1 MAKQNDFLTD
11 RYDDLYA
18 TPIQRKF
25 RHLRPMPV
33 GAVFIQWPGMDWDDI
48 REHLR
53 LMKKLGYTALKG
65 YMLLPGFDRKRL
77 MHLALDEGIIPW
89 WYGEAGWEAPTDDL
103 LDKLGIPGDTPI
115 EKLQENPDF
124 LAYQEGVLR
133 KRIDNLPPEEQTF
146 TEREPGEKQ
155 AWGFSVYHELITTD
169 ARLDDEAVPQFKT
182 WLQARYGTLDALK
195 EAWNTHHVGITGHNW
210 TSWDEAIAQVVHGG
224 PTDRDFNRFKDV
236 IRFKSSVF
244 LDQLR
249 ERVDRQL
256 AHDPDEPVRAGGEM
270 SVFFPLAGRGIDME
284 GIAEV
289 MAERG
294 SLYPSTHLAWHF
306 DKVGYEI
313 TRPVYM
319 YSSIV
324 HDVFKGGWSAT
335 WESTGGPQQISGD
348 KGWSFE
354 SKFAP
359 PSYTV
364 DAGVMTQL
372 MLSYLAAGYKGFGF
386 WSWAPRTAGRE
397 AGEYSLLDRN
407 LRPGPRAV
415 RVGQIGQAARRYR
428 DELWAAH
435 KEPLVGVLFDQENDI
450 QWSVMAAA
458 GRDLYLD
465 KPVHARVGAGRALIN
480 ANIPWEYVTAKDL
493 RSGLAGRYPIL
504 YLPAM
509 LTVSRDVFD
518 VLVDYVRNGGRL
530 VADMPSFYFDEV
542 SRMIPTGV
550 GSRFEQ
556 LFGCTIDN
564 FQHATNVYRS
574 LDGQELTGF
583 VIDMTPTNA
592 HVLATYDTGM
602 PAITEARTGEGTA
615 ALLGYEAALMC
626 TRPGNA
632 VGEQQLAAYLLG
644 SNRSP
649 YACEGAIV
657 YRICA
662 PEADHVFLLNDGI
675 ARTVFLEV
683 RDRTY
688 TSGTDA
694 VDGTPLDLSG
704 DRIRVKLPRE
714 SGVWLRLVKAQRG

>member
-1 MAKQNDFLTD
+1 MSNDDFLLEKYNEL
-11 RYDDLYA
+11 YD

-25 RHLRPMPV
+25 RRIRPMPV
-33 GAVFIQWPGMDWDDI
+33 GVVFIQWPGQDWDDI
-48 REHLR
+48 RDHLQ
-53 LMKKLGYTALKG
+53 LMKRLGYTALKG
-65 YMLLPGFDRKRL
+65 FMLLPGFDRKRF
-77 MHLALDEGIIPW
+77 MHMALDEGLIPW
-89 WYGEAGWEAPTDDL
+89 WHGEAGWEEPTDEL
-103 LDKLGIPGDTPI
+103 LDELGIPRDTPI
-115 EKLQENPDF
+115 EELRENGAF
-124 LAYQEGVLR
+124 LAYQEQVLR
-133 KRIDNLPPEEQTF
+133 ERIDNLPFREQRF
-146 TEREPGEKQ
+146 TEREPEEKQ
-155 AWGFSVYHELITTD
+155 GWAFSVYHELITND
-169 ARLDDEAVPQFKT
+169 ARIDDEAIPAFT
-182 WLQARYGTLDALK
+182 AWLRERYTTLDNLK
-195 EAWNTHHVGITGHNW
+195 EAWNTHHAGISGHDW
-210 TSWDEAIAQVVHGG
+210 TSWEQAVAQVTHDG
-224 PTDRDFNRFKDV
+224 PSDRDFNRFKDV
-236 IRFKSSVF
+236 IRFKTGVF
-244 LDQLR
+244 LDQVR
-249 ERVDRQL
+249 ERIDRQL

-284 GIAEV
+284 GIADV

-386 WSWAPRTAGRE
+386 WSWSARTAGRE

-407 LRPGPRAV
+407 LQPGPRAV

-450 QWSVMAAA
+450 QWSVMAAH
-458 GRDLYLD
+458 GRDLYMD
-465 KPVHARVGAGRALIN
+465 KPVNARVGAGRALIN
-480 ANIPWEYVTAKDL
+480 ANIPWEYVTAQDL
-493 RSGLAGRYPIL
+493 RSGLAGRYRVL

-509 LTVSRDVFD
+509 LAVSNDVFD
-518 VLVDYVRNGGRL
+518 VLIDYVRAGGRL
-530 VADMPSFYFDEV
+530 VTDMPSFYFDELA
-542 SRMIPTGV
+542 RMIPTGV

-564 FQHATNVYRS
+564 FQHTTNVIRYLNGERLS
-574 LDGQELTGF
+574 GF
-583 VIDMTPTNA
+583 VIDMTPTSA
-592 HVLATYDTGM
+592 DVLANYDTGM
-602 PAITEARTGEGTA
+602 PAIAENKRGAGSA
-615 ALLGYEAALMC
+615 VILGYEAALSC

-632 VGEQQLAAYLLG
+632 AAERQLATYLLG
-644 SNRSP
+644 AYRAP
-649 YACEGAIV
+649 YECADAIV
-657 YRICA
+657 YRLCA
-662 PEADHVFLLNDGI
+662 PEADHYFLINDGM
-675 ARTVFLEV
+675 ARTVFLDV
-683 RDRTY
+683 RDRQY
-688 TSGTDA
+688 ASGEDA
-694 VDGTPLDLSG
+694 VDGTPVDVRG
-704 DRIRVKLPRE
+704 DRITVKLPRE
-714 SGVWLRLVKAQRG
+714 SGVWLRMTKA